1 MRAGTF
7 VELGRV
13 VCLDQPEPEA
23 ADGDLVVQ
31 TELASICGSDLHIVM
46 DGVGGLAPVGG
57 RATGPEPIMPGTG
70 SRAAT
75 TAWPGYPGHEGVGR
89 VIESRHPDFAAGD
102 MVLCAPDMSVAQCF
116 AEVQALPAKHCHKL
130 PDCDAS
136 PADLLMAQQLGTVI
150 FALRQDPYDV
160 TGQTVVVLGSG
171 SAGQFHTYMT
181 KRMGAEKVITVDP
194 VASRLE
200 VATAMGADVVIDAS
214 VVDVREAIAAE
225 TDGKGADYLI
235 EAVGRRDA
243 LLMTTDLVGV
253 GASMLWFGL
262 PDSNEPVPIDFG
274 LFFRKK
280 LRATSTYGAQNE
292 ADQASFKTALDLIA
306 RDQIDVSQVVSH
318 TLPIERIEEAMVMAN
333 ERTDGARKVS
343 ISFG

>member
-7 VELGRV
+7 VELGRI
-13 VCLDQPEPEA
+13 VCQDQPEPEA
-23 ADGDLVVQ
+23 TDGDLVVQ

-57 RATGPEPIMPGTG
+57 RPNGTEAIMAGPE
-70 SRAAT
+70 T

-89 VIESRHPDFAAGD
+89 VIESRHPDFAEGD

-116 AEVQALPAKHCHKL
+116 AEIQALPAKHCHKL

-150 FALRQDPYDV
+150 FALRQDPHDV

-181 KRMGAEKVITVDP
+181 KRLGAEKVITVDP

-200 VATAMGADVVIDAS
+200 VATAMGADVVIDSSA
-214 VVDVREAIAAE
+214 VDVREAIAEE
-225 TDGKGADYLI
+225 TGGRGADYLI

-243 LLMTTDLVGV
+243 LLMTTDLVRV

-274 LFFRKK
+274 RFFRKK
-280 LRATSTYGAQNE
+280 LRASSTYGAQNE

-306 RDQIDVSQVVSH
+306 RGQIDVSQVVSH
-318 TLPIERIEEAMVMAN
+318 TLPIERIEEAMVMAH

-343 ISFG
+343 ISFS